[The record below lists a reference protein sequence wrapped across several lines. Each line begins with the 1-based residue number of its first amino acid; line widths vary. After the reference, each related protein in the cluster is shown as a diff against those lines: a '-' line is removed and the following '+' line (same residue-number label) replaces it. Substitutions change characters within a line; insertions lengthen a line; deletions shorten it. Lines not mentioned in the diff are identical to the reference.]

1 MPDSAPS
8 SDTPEP
14 IRRCPTSALTGV
26 RIAGTG
32 SFVPDNVVTNDD
44 LARLGCDADWIIQR
58 TGIRERRHA
67 PPDMTTSDM
76 ATEAA
81 SRAIE
86 AAIANGAI
94 QSKDD
99 IDLLLLGTFTPDYL
113 LPQSATAVQDWLGL
127 NCPAMDVVAACAGF
141 MYALVTGCQFVGTGC
156 ARSVLVVG
164 ADLNTRTL
172 DPNDKK
178 TYPLFGDGAGA
189 VVLTPGAE
197 DQGLIAYTLGADG
210 SGADLLIR
218 PVGGVKSPFNCD
230 VAAATDPDAAAPW
243 YMKMDGRPVF
253 KWAVRLLEDSF
264 SQVLNAAGC
273 ERDQIKLWLLH
284 QANARILDAATVS
297 MGIPADRVVKHLDRY
312 GNTSA
317 GSIPIALDETFREG
331 RIARGDDLMLC
342 GFGAGLSW
350 GTALWRW

>member
-1 MPDSAPS
+1 M
-8 SDTPEP
+8 SDNPQQV
-14 IRRCPTSALTGV
+14 RRCPTFSLGGV
-26 RIAGTG
+26 QVVGTG

-44 LARLGCDADWIIQR
+44 LARLGCDAEWIIQR

-67 PPDMTTSDM
+67 PPDMATSDM
-76 ATEAA
+76 AAEAG
-81 SRAIE
+81 RLAIE
-86 AAIANGAI
+86 SAIANR
-94 QSKDD
+94 QLTNKLE
-99 IDLLLLGTFTPDYL
+99 IDLVLLATFTPDYL
-113 LPQSATAVQDWLGL
+113 LPQSASIVQDKLGL
-127 NCPAMDVVAACAGF
+127 NCPAMDLVAACAGF
-141 MYALVTGCQFVGTGC
+141 MYALVTGAQYIGAGT
-156 ARSVLVVG
+156 AKRVLVIG

-189 VVLTPGAE
+189 VVLAPGE
-197 DQGLIAYTLGADG
+197 PDQGLLSYTLGADG

-218 PVGGVKSPFNCD
+218 PVGGVKTPFSAD
-230 VAAATDPDAAAPW
+230 IAAGVDADAAAPW

-264 SQVLNAAGC
+264 EQVLTASGC
-273 ERDQIKLWLLH
+273 QRDQIKLWLLH
-284 QANARILDAATVS
+284 QANARILDAATDS
-297 MGIPADRVVKHLDRY
+297 MGIAADRVVKHLDRY

-317 GSIPIALDETFREG
+317 GSIPIALDESFNQG

-350 GTALWRW
+350 GTAVWRW

>member
-1 MPDSAPS
+1 MPDSAAQ
-8 SDTPEP
+8 SDSTDST
-14 IRRCPTSALTGV
+14 RRCPTHSLTGV
-26 RIAGTG
+26 QIAGTG
-32 SFVPDNVVTNDD
+32 SFVPDNVVTNED
-44 LARLGCDADWIIQR
+44 LARLGCDAEWIIQR

-67 PPDMTTSDM
+67 PPGMTTSDM
-76 ATEAA
+76 AREAA
-81 SRAIE
+81 RKAID
-86 AAIANGAI
+86 AAIANGKI
-94 QSKDD
+94 QSADE

-113 LPQSATAVQDWLGL
+113 LPQSATAVQDQLGL

-141 MYALVTGCQFVGTGC
+141 MYALVTGAQFISTGC

-178 TYPLFGDGAGA
+178 TYPLFGDGSGA

-197 DQGLIAYTLGADG
+197 TQGLVSYTLGADG
-210 SGADLLIR
+210 SGAQLLVR
-218 PVGGVKSPFNCD
+218 PVGGVKSPFNAD
-230 VAAATDPDAAAPW
+230 VAAAVDADAAAPW

-253 KWAVRLLEDSF
+253 KWAVRLIEDSF
-264 SQVLNAAGC
+264 TQVLEAAGV

-284 QANARILDAATVS
+284 QANARILDAATDS
-297 MGIPADRVVKHLDRY
+297 MGIAPERVIKHLDRY

-317 GSIPIALDETFREG
+317 GSIPIALDESVRDG
-331 RIARGDDLMLC
+331 RVAPGDELMLC

-350 GTALWRW
+350 GTAVWRW